1 MTAPLVFPDG
11 VSPDSFLHFFWQK
24 RPLLM
29 AGALPGFSSPLSPD
43 DLAGLSLEEGVESRI
58 VEETGRKKPWAV
70 RYGPFDEKVYAKLPS
85 THWTL
90 LVQDVDKFVPEVAAL
105 LDRFRFLP
113 DWRVDD
119 IMVSY
124 AADQGSV
131 GPHWDEYDVF
141 LIQAMGRRR
150 WQIAHERPAAD
161 NVLPGL
167 DLRIMRDFR
176 PDTTWVLEPGDVL
189 YLPPG
194 IPRWGVAQGPCMTYS
209 VGFRAPSLRE
219 MLSSWFEGVLETVP
233 EEHFRDGEM
242 QLQAHSAEI
251 TPAAMQRACEAVTRL
266 ASRPPEDYER
276 WFGRFVTET
285 KPNLTIEPRAG
296 TVSTAELRRL
306 FEAHGVLHRHPFAR
320 MAFCPREDGTAWLF
334 VNAHERTIV
343 GEHRSF
349 LHLLCQWRDLH
360 FGYLAEWLDEPA
372 CLALLTDLYN
382 AGYYEAGHE
391 G

>member
-1 MTAPLVFPDG
+1 MTPPLVFPDG
-11 VSPDSFLHFFWQK
+11 VTPESFLHFFWQK
-24 RPLLM
+24 RALLM
-29 AGALPGFSSPLSPD
+29 PGALPGFASPLSPD
-43 DLAGLSLEEGVESRI
+43 DLAGLSLEDDVESRI
-58 VEETGRKKPWAV
+58 VEETRRRKPWTV
-70 RYGPFDEKVYAKLPS
+70 RHGPFDEKVYAKLPP

-90 LVQDVDKFVPEVAAL
+90 LVQDVDKLVPEVATL

-150 WQIAHERPAAD
+150 WQIAHERPAPD

-167 DLRIMRDFR
+167 DLRILRDFT
-176 PDTTWVLEPGDVL
+176 PDATWVLEPGDIL

-194 IPRWGVAQGPCMTYS
+194 VPHWGVAQGPCMTYS

-219 MLSSWFEGVLETVP
+219 MLSSWFEDALATVP

-242 QLQAHSAEI
+242 PLQAHSAEI
-251 TPAAMQRACEAVTRL
+251 TPAAMQRACEAIMRL
-266 ASRPPEDYER
+266 ASRPAEEYQR

-285 KPNLTIEPRAG
+285 KPNLTVEPRA
-296 TVSTAELRRL
+296 TAVSAAELRQV

-320 MAFCPREDGTAWLF
+320 MAFYPREDGTDWLF
-334 VNAHERTIV
+334 VNATDRAIA
-343 GEHRSF
+343 GGHRSF
-349 LHLLCQWRDLH
+349 LNLLCQWRDLH
-360 FGYLAEWLDEPA
+360 FGYLVEWLEEPA

-382 AGYYEAGHE
+382 AGYYEAGDE